1 MKPEPGVRGPFLRF
15 PNLCVNTQR
24 NLVNV
29 LVMLRK
35 QFDVVV
41 ARNDDLVVDIH
52 PVGEP
57 LVELR
62 GFPHRETGSPL
73 VLVER
78 FDLVWLHHVDHH
90 VGVFVQRHVVG
101 HVVHEAFEHRTV
113 AVAWM
118 RVAEP
123 GLVVQ
128 SAVFSSFADPS
139 IFIGCPPVRRI
150 RL

>member
-1 MKPEPGVRGPFLRF
+1 MEPEPGVSGPFLRF

-24 NLVNV
+24 NPVHILVV
-29 LVMLRK
+29 SAE

-41 ARNDDLVVDIH
+41 ARHDDLVVDVA
-52 PVGEP
+52 PVRLA

-78 FDLVWLHHVDHH
+78 FDLVRLHHVDHH

-101 HVVHEAFEHRTV
+101 HMIHESFVHRTV

-123 GLVVQ
+123 RLVVQ